1 MYKLSHEFPK
11 KVYVYYR
18 PELGGFQLQEELK
31 ANLEG
36 QLVGEY
42 ELKRTIRVKV
52 EIKMEDQA

>member
-1 MYKLSHEFPK
+1 MYKLSHEFPE

-18 PELGGFQLQEELK
+18 PELGGFEVQEKLE

-36 QLVGEY
+36 ELVGEY

-52 EIKMEDQA
+52 EIKTEDQA